1 MTKRRWLKSIIATS
15 KDAQPAMPFHRTIRR
30 KPQAVQAATD
40 LRTIARPLQR
50 ADPFAKGPSVAL
62 RLGSAWWCCTVSH
75 AEPTF

>member
-40 LRTIARPLQR
+40 LRTIARPPAAR
-50 ADPFAKGPSVAL
+50 
-62 RLGSAWWCCTVSH
+62 
-75 AEPTF
+75 